1 MIVRRTARRAASL
14 ASDLRVAV
22 VPVVPLVLLLAA
34 CATPV
39 GVDRASP
46 REVQRELTQSALN
59 SNQLSAPTREL
70 LTRSDLYEAFANDPD
85 GTIAKL
91 HEELA
96 PERDRLFAL
105 AELSFRTA
113 EARGRRDHALAAAV
127 YAYAFLFGS
136 GRLPVHPFDPRIQV
150 ARGIYNRGLT
160 LGLADER
167 REQVAIESA
176 RYALPFGVLDVA
188 MDPDATE
195 WAGWRLV
202 QFQSAADV
210 RVRGLRNRY
219 RQSGIGAPLSASIAR
234 PEGGELPPGASFLP
248 PRLRVPVSAFLRID
262 DVRAQIGTG
271 RVAGELE
278 LYSREERSRLEI
290 DGQVVPRE
298 METSSSLAF
307 LLEGAPIWNFGF
319 AGFRLGDFLPD
330 TGMERLVM
338 LRPYRPGLIPL
349 VLIHGTFS
357 SPATWAE
364 LVNEVENDPEISSRY
379 QPWLFIYPTGNPV
392 AYSGGWLVDTLRH
405 AVSVLDPEGVDP
417 ALQRMVVVGHSQGG
431 LLTKLTVVDSGD
443 QFWRNV
449 SNRPLE
455 ELALAPESIE
465 QLRRS
470 LFFEPLPFI
479 ERVVFMSTPHGGS
492 YLSDFRIASWIS
504 RLVKAPAHLTRLT
517 VDLATHG
524 GDALVM
530 RSLTRPPTSLDNMAS
545 RNPLLQTLRDL
556 PIAPGVVAHS
566 IIAVRG
572 GSPPEGGSDG
582 VVRYESAHI
591 EGVESEL
598 VVDSDH
604 SVQMQQRA
612 IQELRR
618 ILLEHV
624 GEDP

>member
-1 MIVRRTARRAASL
+1 MSECRLRWVRSIL
-14 ASDLRVAV
+14 L
-22 VPVVPLVLLLAA
+22 PCFPLLLLVAA

-39 GVDRASP
+39 GVDRVSP
-46 REVQRELTQSALN
+46 HEVQRELTRNALN
-59 SNQLSAPTREL
+59 SDEASAPTREL
-70 LTRSDLYEAFANDPD
+70 LTRLDLYEVFAGDPD
-85 GTIAKL
+85 GTIATL
-91 HEELA
+91 HAGLA
-96 PERDRLFAL
+96 PERDRDRLFAL
-105 AELSFRTA
+105 AELSFLAA
-113 EARGRRDHALAAAV
+113 EAGGRRDHALAAAV

-167 REQVAIESA
+167 RAEVAIESA
-176 RYALPFGVLDVA
+176 RYELPFGVLDVVLE
-188 MDPDATE
+188 PGATQ
-195 WAGWRLV
+195 WAGWQMVEFR
-202 QFQSAADV
+202 SAADV

-219 RQSGIGAPLSASIAR
+219 RQAGIGAPLAASIAK
-234 PEGGELPPGASFLP
+234 PEGAEVPPGAAFLP
-248 PRLRVPVSAFLRID
+248 PRLRVPVSAFLRLE

-271 RVAGELE
+271 HIVGRLE
-278 LYSREERSRLEI
+278 LYTREERSRLEVG
-290 DGQVVPRE
+290 GQVVPRE

-307 LLEGAPIWNFGF
+307 MLEGSEIWNFGF

-330 TGMERLVM
+330 TTMERLVM

-349 VLIHGTFS
+349 VLVHGTFS

-364 LVNEVENDPEISSRY
+364 LVNELENDPAISSRF
-379 QPWLFIYPTGNPV
+379 QPWLFIYPSGNPI
-392 AYSGGWLVDTLRH
+392 AYSSGWLVDTLRH

-431 LLTKLTVVDSGD
+431 LLTKMTVIDSGD
-443 QFWRNV
+443 RFWRTV

-455 ELALAPESIE
+455 ELSLEPESVE

-470 LFFEPLPFI
+470 LFFEPLPFV

-504 RLVKAPAHLTRLT
+504 RLVKAPARLTRLT
-517 VDLATHG
+517 LDLATHG
-524 GDALVM
+524 GDALVL
-530 RSLTRPPTSLDNMAS
+530 RSLSRPPTSLDNMAS
-545 RNPLLQTLRDL
+545 RNPFLQALREL
-556 PIAPGVVAHS
+556 PVAPGVKAHS

-572 GSPPEGGSDG
+572 GPPPEGGSDG
-582 VVRYESAHI
+582 VVRFESAHI
-591 EGVESEL
+591 EDVESEL

-624 GEDP
+624 GATP

>member
-1 MIVRRTARRAASL
+1 MSERGNRLAGRR
-14 ASDLRVAV
+14 
-22 VPVVPLVLLLAA
+22 LVLCLPLLLLVAA

-39 GVDRASP
+39 GVDRVSP
-46 REVQRELTQSALN
+46 REVQRELTRSALN
-59 SNQLSAPTREL
+59 SDRASAPTREL
-70 LTRSDLYEAFANDPD
+70 LTRLDLYEAFPADPD
-85 GTIAKL
+85 GTIATL
-91 HEELA
+91 HAGLE
-96 PERDRLFAL
+96 PERDRDRLFAL
-105 AELSFRTA
+105 AELSFLAA
-113 EARGRRDHALAAAV
+113 EAGGRRDHALAAAV

-150 ARGIYNRGLT
+150 ARGLYNRGLT

-167 REQVAIESA
+167 RDQVAIENA
-176 RYALPFGVLDVA
+176 RYELPFGVLDVV
-188 MDPDATE
+188 MEPDATK
-195 WAGWRLV
+195 WAGWRMV
-202 QFQSAADV
+202 EFRSAADV

-219 RQSGIGAPLSASIAR
+219 RQAGIGAPLAAPIAKQ
-234 PEGGELPPGASFLP
+234 EESELPPSAAFLP
-248 PRLRVPVSAFLRID
+248 PRLRVPVTAFLRIE

-271 RVAGELE
+271 HIVGRLE
-278 LYSREERSRLEI
+278 LYTREERSRLEVG
-290 DGQVVPRE
+290 GQVVPLE

-307 LLEGAPIWNFGF
+307 MLEGSQIWSFGF

-330 TGMERLVM
+330 TTMERLVM

-349 VLIHGTFS
+349 VLVHGTFS

-364 LVNEVENDPEISSRY
+364 LVNELENDPAISSRF
-379 QPWLFIYPTGNPV
+379 QPWLFIYPSGNPI
-392 AYSGGWLVDTLRH
+392 AYSGGWLVETLRN
-405 AVSVLDPEGVDP
+405 AVSILDPEGVDP

-443 QFWRNV
+443 RFWRTV
-449 SNRPLE
+449 SRRPLE
-455 ELALAPESIE
+455 ELSLEPESVE

-470 LFFEPLPFI
+470 LFFEPLPFV

-492 YLSDFRIASWIS
+492 YLSDFRVASWIS

-517 VDLATHG
+517 LDLATHG
-524 GDALVM
+524 GDALVL
-530 RSLTRPPTSLDNMAS
+530 RSLSRPPTSLDNMAS
-545 RNPLLQTLRDL
+545 RNPFLRALRDL
-556 PIAPGVVAHS
+556 PIAPGVTAHS

-572 GSPPEGGSDG
+572 GPPPEGGSDG
-582 VVRYESAHI
+582 VVRFESAHI

-624 GEDP
+624 GASP